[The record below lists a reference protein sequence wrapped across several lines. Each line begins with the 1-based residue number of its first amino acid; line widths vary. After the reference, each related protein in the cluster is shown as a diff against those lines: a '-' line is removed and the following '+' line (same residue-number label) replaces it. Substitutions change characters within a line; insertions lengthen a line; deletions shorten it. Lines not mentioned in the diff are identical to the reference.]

1 MRDISPWARNAVIHA
16 RILAFT
22 LLVVCVVLLALSI
35 ADRAGLRVGKDV
47 LEAVTG
53 HPASSGDILAL
64 FAISAASGLL
74 ALWMT
79 IILRVIGKHAD

>member
-1 MRDISPWARNAVIHA
+1 MAM
-16 RILAFT
+16 
-22 LLVVCVVLLALSI
+22 LALSI
-35 ADRAGLRVGKDV
+35 ADRVGLRKGKAI

-53 HPASSGDILAL
+53 HPASSGDILVL

-79 IILRVIGKHAD
+79 IILRVIGKSAD